1 MQEVPNN
8 NTQVPEDKFTI
19 ECTAGLPKE
28 FVDYPKNVEFVYGDI
43 ANILIDLDLKDSYIV
58 KLPNYEGHLEERKQ
72 FIKQC
77 IDILNES
84 GDDVVILIES
94 FISHIEFPRDKYTVF
109 KDNDKELIN
118 IEAILKRE
126 RDMLTELGFICINDY
141 INYYYKEIFVYGNTN
156 GKLIRKYI
164 DKLTETR

>member
-28 FVDYPKNVEFVYGDI
+28 FADYPKNVEFIYGDI
-43 ANILIDLDLKDSYIV
+43 AHILIDLDLKDSYIV
-58 KLPNYEGHLEERKQ
+58 KLPNYEGNLEERKQ
-72 FIKQC
+72 LIKQC

-94 FISHIEFPRDKYTVF
+94 FLSYREFPRDKYTVF
-109 KDNDKELIN
+109 GGNDKELIPMD
-118 IEAILKRE
+118 EILKRE
-126 RDMLTELGFICINDY
+126 RDMLTELGFICVNDY
-141 INYYYKEIFVYGNTN
+141 INYYYKEAFVYGNTN